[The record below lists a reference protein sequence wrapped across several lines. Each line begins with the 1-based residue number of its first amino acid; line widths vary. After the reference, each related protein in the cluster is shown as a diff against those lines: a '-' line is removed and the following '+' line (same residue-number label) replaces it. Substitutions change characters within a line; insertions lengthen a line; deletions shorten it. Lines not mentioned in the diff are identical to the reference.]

1 MHTILKAAQEAQE
14 AYINT
19 LKHLVT
25 IETPSRDREAA
36 AGFIS
41 YLQPRLEADGW
52 QVRTTSQEA
61 VGDHIIA
68 TQNATQNAPGDT
80 STLILAHYDTVW
92 SVGTLDEMPFKRA
105 DGKVYGP
112 GTLDMKA
119 GITTAIHA
127 VTLLADLGKP
137 LAGKVTL
144 LVTSDEEIGS
154 PESRALIEELA
165 QEHDRVFVV
174 EPGREDGA
182 FKTGRKG
189 GGGFDVSF
197 AGVSAHAGNNP
208 QDGASALRELAHFL
222 PYAEGLTDS
231 DKATTVNLTVA
242 SGGSVS
248 NVIAEHAQARL
259 DMRVLQLPESERVMN
274 ALHSYTP
281 HDERVKVTV
290 SGGLNRPP
298 LEPTPSNQALFE
310 QAQHLAKEMGLDIH
324 GAVVGGGS
332 DGNFTSAI
340 GIPTLDGMGA
350 VGEGPHAR
358 HEHIR
363 IADTLERL
371 AIMAALLTSDPS

>member
-1 MHTILKAAQEAQE
+1 MHSILQAAHDAQD
-14 AYINT
+14 AYIDT
-19 LKHLVT
+19 LKQLVT

-36 AGFIS
+36 AGFIKQVQT
-41 YLQPRLEADGW
+41 LLEHDSW
-52 QVRTTSQEA
+52 QVRTTSQET
-61 VGDHIIA
+61 VGDHVIA
-68 TQNATQNAPGDT
+68 TQDASGDT

-92 SVGTLDEMPFKRA
+92 AVGTLGPMPFKQE

-112 GTLDMKA
+112 GALDMKA

-127 VTLLADLGKP
+127 VKLLADLGKP

-144 LVTSDEEIGS
+144 LITSDEEIGS

-189 GGGFDVSF
+189 GGGFDVDF
-197 AGVSAHAGNNP
+197 AGISAHAGNNP

-222 PYAEGLTDS
+222 PYAESLTEL
-231 DKATTVNLTVA
+231 DKGTTVNLTVA

-248 NVIAEHAQARL
+248 NVIAENAQARL
-259 DMRVLQLPESERVMN
+259 DMRVLQLPESQRVID
-274 ALHSYTP
+274 ALHGYTP
-281 HDERVKVTV
+281 HDTRVKVTV

-298 LEPTPSNQALFE
+298 LEPTPTNQALFDH
-310 QAQHLAKEMGLDIH
+310 AQRLAKSMGLDIH

-340 GIPTLDGMGA
+340 GVPTLDGMGA

-363 IADTLERL
+363 IEETLERL

>member
-1 MHTILKAAQEAQE
+1 MHTILKAAHDAQD
-14 AYINT
+14 AYIDT
-19 LKHLVT
+19 LKQLVT

-36 AGFIS
+36 AGFIKH
-41 YLQPRLEADGW
+41 LQALLEHDGW
-52 QVRTTSQEA
+52 QVRTTSQDT
-61 VGDHIIA
+61 VGDHVIA
-68 TQNATQNAPGDT
+68 SKAAPGDT

-92 SVGTLDEMPFKRA
+92 AVGTLEQMPFKPE

-127 VTLLADLGKP
+127 VKLLADLGKP

-165 QEHDRVFVV
+165 KEHDRVFVV

-189 GGGFDVSF
+189 GGGFNVDF
-197 AGVSAHAGNNP
+197 AGISAHAGNNP
-208 QDGASALRELAHFL
+208 QDGASALREMAHFL
-222 PYAEGLTDS
+222 PYAEGLTDR
-231 DKATTVNLTVA
+231 DKGTTVNLTVA

-248 NVIAEHAQARL
+248 NVIAENAQARL
-259 DMRVLQLPESERVMN
+259 DMRVLQLPESERVIN
-274 ALHSYTP
+274 ALQGYTAQ
-281 HDERVKVTV
+281 DDRVKVTV

-298 LEPTPSNQALFE
+298 LEPTPTNQGLFDH
-310 QAQHLAKEMGLDIH
+310 AQSLAKHLGLDIH

-332 DGNFTSAI
+332 DGNFTSAL
-340 GIPTLDGMGA
+340 GVPTLDGMGA

-363 IADTLERL
+363 MKDTLERL